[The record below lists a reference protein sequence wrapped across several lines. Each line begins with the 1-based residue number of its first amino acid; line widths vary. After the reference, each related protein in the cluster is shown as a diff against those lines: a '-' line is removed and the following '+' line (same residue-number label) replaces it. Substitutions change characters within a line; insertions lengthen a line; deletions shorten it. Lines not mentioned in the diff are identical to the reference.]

1 MASGGDEPGVL
12 ALEVTS
18 ANWLDAPYN
27 RLGFRR
33 VGELVRTAPIPRGDG
48 PVLELPR
55 AERDLGG
62 FVFEHGGRSLDIE
75 TMLQDT
81 YTDGF
86 LVLHDGSVAY
96 ERYLN
101 GMAPSE
107 THLLMSVSKSFNATL
122 CGVLAGTGA
131 LRPGD
136 LVTDHVEELRGTA
149 WEGCTRAAPPRH
161 ARRRALGLRPRRVH
175 DPRRLRLPSARP
187 DGHPAGH
194 GDLDPHRRVEP
205 RARAARSRTTR
216 SRTTCSAGCSRGS
229 AAQPYPELFS
239 RAVWSRLGA
248 EHDAEI
254 MLDHT
259 GFPIVEGGFCAT
271 LRDLARFGL
280 MWLQDGSLAGREIVP
295 REWVARLSVRDQE
308 LIDAYG
314 THGDLG
320 GPTPDAFY
328 HDNWWIWDAERGVY
342 AAVGMNGQGIFV
354 HRPSRTVIAK
364 LSTFPDALDAELF
377 ALHDAGMSRSVNRS
391 LEALRAGASGDA
403 GEQEGAR
410 LAQHLARHDEA
421 LDLLGA
427 LVDLRDLRVPHH
439 ALDRILLHVPVP
451 AEDLNRVGRDL
462 HRRIA
467 AEELR
472 HRRGLRQLGTVDA
485 VVDQPTDGVRRP
497 RPASQAVSMSASMA
511 ATSWCSPIGRPI
523 VSRVR
528 AYSSA

>member
-27 RLGFRR
+27 RHGFRR

-48 PVLELPR
+48 PILELPR
-55 AERDLGG
+55 SERDLGG

-149 WEGCTRAAPPRH
+149 WEGCTVQHLLDMRVGARWDYDLDEYTILDVSDYRAH
-161 ARRRALGLRPRRVH
+161 ARTDIP
-175 DPRRLRLPSARP
+175 P
-187 DGHPAGH
+187 DTETWIRTVESSHGH
-194 GDLDPHRRVEP
+194 GGPFAYNSLANDVLGWVLARVGGE
-205 RARAARSRTTR
+205 
-216 SRTTCSAGCSRGS
+216 
-229 AAQPYPELFS
+229 PYPELFS

-377 ALHDAGMSRSVNRS
+377 ALHDAGMS
-391 LEALRAGASGDA
+391 ALCDA
-403 GEQEGAR
+403 
-410 LAQHLARHDEA
+410 LA
-421 LDLLGA
+421 
-427 LVDLRDLRVPHH
+427 
-439 ALDRILLHVPVP
+439 
-451 AEDLNRVGRDL
+451 
-462 HRRIA
+462 
-467 AEELR
+467 
-472 HRRGLRQLGTVDA
+472 
-485 VVDQPTDGVRRP
+485 
-497 RPASQAVSMSASMA
+497 
-511 ATSWCSPIGRPI
+511 
-523 VSRVR
+523 
-528 AYSSA
+528 